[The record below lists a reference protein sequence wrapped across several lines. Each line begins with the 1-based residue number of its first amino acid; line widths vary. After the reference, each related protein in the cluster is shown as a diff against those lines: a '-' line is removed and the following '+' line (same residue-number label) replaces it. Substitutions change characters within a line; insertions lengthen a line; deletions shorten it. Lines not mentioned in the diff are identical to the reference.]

1 MAKEPKRQALGRG
14 LGALIPT
21 KPAAPTAA
29 APITTIPVAAIRPN
43 PWQPRTTFAPAALQ
57 ELAESIRA
65 QGVLQ
70 PLVVRK
76 VGDQYELISG
86 ERRHRAAQLAGL
98 TEVPIHLRQT
108 TDAEMLEIALIEN
121 VQREDLNPIEE
132 ARAYRRMADELKLK
146 QDEIAQRVAKDRS
159 TVANAL
165 RLLQLPEKIQ
175 ADVEAGRL
183 SAGHARALA
192 GAGSTMAQTML
203 AEKVRSGGLSV
214 RDTERLAKEL
224 RKQAPDVE
232 QRAAEDRLIQALGTK
247 VTLQVRRSSKG
258 KIIIEFYSIE
268 QLNDLIERLLHSNR

>member
-247 VTLQVRRSSKG
+247 VTLQVRRGSKG